1 MRRQLLVQMI
11 VLLSHLK
18 DGKSFSPELPPF
30 KMDKV
35 KALQDKAYA
44 ALATVPPAGPKF
56 VARVKLLLQ
65 RDVNWVEWKR
75 LGCPSFELPPL
86 PSGTIT
92 AQASVP
98 VKAIAGKN
106 EFFKPKKR
114 YLSLSA
120 LQQLQGSGGAEPWL
134 KQLQGG
140 SSPKSTDWFM
150 NAIRNEAV
158 NEVEAADRRSTTMGF
173 IWAGTR
179 ALRRNHLGRFMKL
192 RSETAW
198 LEGTLFEMDN
208 PGQSAPKR
216 FKPSDGI
223 VADEAIQPIIK
234 AEPEV
239 SAAAAATPAANPAE
253 AAPATESAPQNAD
266 SNAATT
272 MQ

>member
-1 MRRQLLVQMI
+1 MQ
-11 VLLSHLK
+11 
-18 DGKSFSPELPPF
+18 
-30 KMDKV
+30 
-35 KALQDKAYA
+35 
-44 ALATVPPAGPKF
+44 
-56 VARVKLLLQ
+56 
-65 RDVNWVEWKR
+65 
-75 LGCPSFELPPL
+75 
-86 PSGTIT
+86 
-92 AQASVP
+92 
-98 VKAIAGKN
+98 
-106 EFFKPKKR
+106 
-114 YLSLSA
+114 
-120 LQQLQGSGGAEPWL
+120 
-134 KQLQGG
+134 
-140 SSPKSTDWFM
+140 
-150 NAIRNEAV
+150 
-158 NEVEAADRRSTTMGF
+158 VEAADRRSSTMGF

-208 PGQSAPKR
+208 PGQSGNFFAVCRFSCLNFLLAAPKR

-223 VADEAIQPIIK
+223 VADEAVQPIIK